1 MASTPGQL
9 DSSASRIL
17 ADSPMSPFQILV
29 VFVSVLLNAL
39 DGFDVLAI
47 TFAAP
52 GISEDWSISR
62 SALGVVISASLAGMV
77 AGSVLLAPFAD
88 RIGRRPTIL
97 ICLVLMAVGM
107 LLTATASSIMIL
119 GLYRVITGVGVGAII
134 PSITAVSAEFSNEKR
149 RNFAV
154 SAMTIGFPV
163 GGLVG
168 GLISAELV
176 DMSGWRAIFVAGG
189 LLTAAFIPVV
199 WFAVPE
205 SIEYLSARGG
215 PNALKKINAILRRMG
230 HETISE
236 VDAPAP
242 EPQSADPRELLGPEY
257 RMTTILLVSA
267 YMLHMLTYYFYA
279 GWLPKILTD
288 AGYETSAA
296 IATSSIMHIGGIVGG
311 MVIGWASHY
320 IGLKRVAVVSMAGTS
335 VMLAVFA
342 AVTDDLSTLRIVATI
357 LGVFMFGGI
366 VGLYAFL
373 ARAFPARLRVTGCG
387 MAIACGRGGA
397 VLGPI
402 LGGVLLDAGLQA
414 ATALTVV
421 GLAAAMGAVFLSPIR
436 IRQSEQARAAA

>member
-1 MASTPGQL
+1 MVSTTGQV
-9 DSSASRIL
+9 DTSVSRIL

-97 ICLVLMAVGM
+97 ICLTLMAGGM
-107 LLTATASSIMIL
+107 LLTATASSILML
-119 GLYRVITGVGVGAII
+119 SVYRVITGIGIGAII
-134 PSITAVSAEFSNEKR
+134 PAITAVSAEFSNEKR

-163 GGLVG
+163 GGLIG
-168 GLISAELV
+168 GMISAELV
-176 DMSGWRAIFVAGG
+176 DLSGWRAIFVAGG
-189 LLTAAFIPVV
+189 LLTAGFIPVV

-215 PNALKKINAILRRMG
+215 PEALTKINAILRRMG
-230 HETISE
+230 HETLAE

-242 EPQSADPRELLGPEY
+242 RPQSADPRELLGPDY
-257 RMTTILLVSA
+257 RMTTLLLVSA

-296 IATSSIMHIGGIVGG
+296 IATSSIMHIGGVVGG
-311 MVIGWASHY
+311 MAIGWASHY
-320 IGLKRVAVVSMAGTS
+320 IGLKRVAVASMAGTS
-335 VMLAVFA
+335 VLLATFA
-342 AVTDDLSTLRIVATI
+342 AVTDDLTTLRVVATI

-387 MAIACGRGGA
+387 FAIACGRGGA
-397 VLGPI
+397 VVGPI
-402 LGGVLLDAGLQA
+402 LGGVLLDAGLPA
-414 ATALTVV
+414 GTALTVV
-421 GLAAAMGAVFLSPIR
+421 GIAAAIGALFLVPIR
-436 IRQSEQARAAA
+436 LRQFD

>member
-1 MASTPGQL
+1 MIATTAGPNRGASQ
-9 DSSASRIL
+9 IL
-17 ADSPMSPFQILV
+17 ADSPMSTFQTLV
-29 VFVSVLLNAL
+29 VFISVLLNAL

-107 LLTATASSIMIL
+107 LLTATATSIMML
-119 GLYRVITGVGVGAII
+119 GVYRVLTGIGIGAII
-134 PSITAVSAEFSNEKR
+134 PAITAVSAEFSNEKR

-168 GLISAELV
+168 GMISAELV

-189 LLTAAFIPVV
+189 ALTAAFIPVV
-199 WFAVPE
+199 WFLMPE
-205 SIEYLSARGG
+205 SIEFLSARGG
-215 PNALKKINAILRRMG
+215 PDALGKINTILKRMG

-236 VDAPAP
+236 VDAPPP
-242 EPQSADPRELLGPEY
+242 EPESADPRELLGSQY
-257 RMTTILLVSA
+257 RMTTLLLIAA

-288 AGYETSAA
+288 AGYETSVA

-320 IGLKRVAVVSMAGTS
+320 IGLKRVAVISMLGTS
-335 VMLAVFA
+335 VMLAIFA
-342 AVTDDLSTLRIVATI
+342 AVTDDLLTLRTVAVV

-397 VLGPI
+397 VMGPI
-402 LGGVLLDAGLQA
+402 LGGVLLDAGLA
-414 ATALTVV
+414 AGTALTVV
-421 GLAAAMGAVFLSPIR
+421 GLAAAMGALFLAPIR
-436 IRQSEQARAAA
+436 IKQSE

>member
-1 MASTPGQL
+1 MTATAGQS
-9 DSSASRIL
+9 DHSALRIL

-97 ICLVLMAVGM
+97 ICLVLMAGGM
-107 LLTATASSIMIL
+107 LLTATASSITML
-119 GLYRVITGVGVGAII
+119 GVYRVLTGVGIGAII

-154 SAMTIGFPV
+154 SAMTIGFPI

-168 GLISAELV
+168 GMISAELV

-189 LLTAAFIPVV
+189 ALTAVFIPVV
-199 WFAVPE
+199 WFLMPE
-205 SIEYLSARGG
+205 SIEFLSARGG
-215 PNALKKINAILRRMG
+215 PDALGKINAILKRMG
-230 HETISE
+230 HDTISE

-242 EPQSADPRELLGPEY
+242 EVQSADPRELLGSQY
-257 RMTTILLVSA
+257 RMTTILLIAA

-296 IATSSIMHIGGIVGG
+296 IATSSIMHIGGIFGG
-311 MVIGWASHY
+311 MAIGWASHY
-320 IGLKRVAVVSMAGTS
+320 IGLKRVAVISMLGTS

-342 AVTDDLSTLRIVATI
+342 AVTDDLTTLRIVATV

-366 VGLYAFL
+366 VGLYAYL

-397 VLGPI
+397 VMGPI
-402 LGGVLLDAGLQA
+402 LGGVLLDAGLHA
-414 ATALTVV
+414 GTALTVV
-421 GLAAAMGAVFLSPIR
+421 GLAAAMGAIFLVPIR
-436 IRQSEQARAAA
+436 IKQTE

>member
-1 MASTPGQL
+1 MASTAGQL
-9 DSSASRIL
+9 DSNVSRIL
-17 ADSPMSPFQILV
+17 ADMPMSKVQILV

-52 GISEDWSISR
+52 GISDDWSISR
-62 SALGVVISASLAGMV
+62 SMLGVVISASLAGMV
-77 AGSVLLAPFAD
+77 GGSVLLAPFAD

-97 ICLVLMAVGM
+97 VCLILMAGGM
-107 LLTATASSIMIL
+107 LLTATATSITML
-119 GLYRVITGVGVGAII
+119 GVYRVITGIGIGAII
-134 PSITAVSAEFSNEKR
+134 PAITAVSAEFSNEKR

-163 GGLVG
+163 GGLLG
-168 GLISAELV
+168 GMISAELV
-176 DMSGWRAIFVAGG
+176 DMNGWRAIFVAGG
-189 LLTAAFIPVV
+189 LLTTAFIPMV
-199 WFAVPE
+199 FLAMPE
-205 SIEYLSARGG
+205 SIEFLSARGG
-215 PNALKKINAILRRMG
+215 PNALNKINAILQRMG
-230 HETISE
+230 HPTIAE

-242 EPQSADPRELLGPEY
+242 EIRNADPRELMGPEY

-288 AGYETSAA
+288 AGYEISTA
-296 IATSSIMHIGGIVGG
+296 IVTSSIMHIGGIVGG
-311 MVIGWASHY
+311 MAIGWVSHY
-320 IGLKRVAVVSMAGTS
+320 VGLKRVAVISMAGTS
-335 VMLAVFA
+335 VMLAIFA
-342 AVTDDLSTLRIVATI
+342 AVTDDLLTLRIVATV

-397 VLGPI
+397 VMGPI
-402 LGGVLLDAGLQA
+402 LGGVLLDAGLA
-414 ATALTVV
+414 AGAALTVV
-421 GLAAAMGAVFLSPIR
+421 GLAAAMGAIFLAPIR
-436 IRQSEQARAAA
+436 IRQSEPAKVAG

>member
-1 MASTPGQL
+1 MASSTGQL
-9 DSSASRIL
+9 DRSVSSIL
-17 ADSPMSPFQILV
+17 ADAPMSLIQVLV
-29 VFVSVLLNAL
+29 VFISVLLNAL

-52 GISEDWSISR
+52 GISEDWAISR

-77 AGSVLLAPFAD
+77 AGSVFLAPFAD
-88 RIGRRPTIL
+88 RMGRRPTIL
-97 ICLVLMAVGM
+97 VCLVLMAGGM
-107 LLTATASSIMIL
+107 LMTATASSILML
-119 GLYRVITGVGVGAII
+119 GVYRVITGIGIGAII
-134 PSITAVSAEFSNEKR
+134 PAITAVSAEFSNEKR

-168 GLISAELV
+168 GMISAELV

-189 LLTAAFIPVV
+189 LITAGFIPVV
-199 WFAVPE
+199 WFLMPE
-205 SIEYLSARGG
+205 SIEFLSARGG
-215 PNALKKINAILRRMG
+215 SDALRKINTILRRMG
-230 HETISE
+230 HQTISE
-236 VDAPAP
+236 VDAPP
-242 EPQSADPRELLGPEY
+242 PTPQSADPRELLGPEY
-257 RMTTILLVSA
+257 RMTTILLIAA
-267 YMLHMLTYYFYA
+267 YMLHLLTYYFYA

-296 IATSSIMHIGGIVGG
+296 IATSSIMHIGGVIGG

-320 IGLKRVAVVSMAGTS
+320 VGLKRVAVISMAGTS
-335 VMLAVFA
+335 VLLAIFA
-342 AVTDDLSTLRIVATI
+342 AVTDDLSTLRVVASI

-414 ATALTVV
+414 GTALTVV
-421 GLAAAMGAVFLSPIR
+421 GLTAALGALFLAPIR
-436 IRQSEQARAAA
+436 IQRSDEAEATA

>member
-1 MASTPGQL
+1 MASTAGQI
-9 DSSASRIL
+9 DTSASRIL
-17 ADSPMSPFQILV
+17 ADAPMSTLQILV
-29 VFVSVLLNAL
+29 VFISVLLNAL

-52 GISEDWSISR
+52 GISDDWSISR

-97 ICLVLMAVGM
+97 VCLILMAVGM
-107 LLTATASSIMIL
+107 LLTATSSSIAML
-119 GLYRVITGVGVGAII
+119 GLYRVITGIGIGAII

-168 GLISAELV
+168 GMISAELV
-176 DMSGWRAIFVAGG
+176 DISGWRAIFVAGG
-189 LLTAAFIPVV
+189 LITSAFIPVV
-199 WFAVPE
+199 WFLVPE
-205 SIEYLSARGG
+205 SIEFLSARGG
-215 PNALKKINAILRRMG
+215 PGALQKINAILKRMG
-230 HETISE
+230 HATISE
-236 VDAPAP
+236 VDAPAAQ
-242 EPQSADPRELLGPEY
+242 PQSADPRELLGPAY
-257 RMTTILLVSA
+257 RMTTILLIAA
-267 YMLHMLTYYFYA
+267 YMLHLLTYYFYA

-288 AGYETSAA
+288 SGYETSAA
-296 IATSSIMHIGGIVGG
+296 IATSSIMHIGGIIGG
-311 MVIGWASHY
+311 MAIGWASHY
-320 IGLKRVAVVSMAGTS
+320 IGLKRVAIISMLGTS
-335 VMLAVFA
+335 IMLAIFA
-342 AVTDDLSTLRIVATI
+342 TVTDDLTTLRIVAAV

-414 ATALTVV
+414 GTALTVV
-421 GLAAAMGAVFLSPIR
+421 GVAAAIGALFLVPIR
-436 IRQSEQARAAA
+436 VEQTDGRRD

>member
-1 MASTPGQL
+1 MASITGQMN
-9 DSSASRIL
+9 SSASRIL
-17 ADSPMSPFQILV
+17 ADSPMSSFQILV
-29 VFVSVLLNAL
+29 VFISVLLNAL

-97 ICLVLMAVGM
+97 FCLILMAVGM
-107 LLTATASSIMIL
+107 LLTATASSITML
-119 GLYRVITGVGVGAII
+119 GIYRVITGIGIGGII

-168 GLISAELV
+168 GMISAELV

-199 WFAVPE
+199 WFAMPE

-215 PNALKKINAILRRMG
+215 PDAVNKINAILKRMG

-236 VDAPAP
+236 ADAPAP
-242 EPQSADPRELLGPEY
+242 EPQKADPRELLGPKY
-257 RMTTILLVSA
+257 RTTTILLISA
-267 YMLHMLTYYFYA
+267 YMLHLLTYYFYA

-288 AGYETSAA
+288 SGYDIPTA
-296 IATSSIMHIGGIVGG
+296 IATSSIMHIGCIFGG
-311 MVIGWASHY
+311 MAIGWASHY
-320 IGLKRVAVVSMAGTS
+320 IGLKRVAVISMAGTS

-342 AVTDDLSTLRIVATI
+342 AVTDDLLTLRTVAVV

-397 VLGPI
+397 VMGPI

-414 ATALTVV
+414 SAALTVV
-421 GLAAAMGAVFLSPIR
+421 GIAAAIGALFLLPIR
-436 IRQSEQARAAA
+436 MERAD

>member
-1 MASTPGQL
+1 MTSTNVAPSTSVAS
-9 DSSASRIL
+9 IL
-17 ADSPMSPFQILV
+17 ADAPMTPFQILV
-29 VFVSVLLNAL
+29 VFISVLLNAL

-97 ICLVLMAVGM
+97 VCLILMAVGM
-107 LLTATASSIMIL
+107 LLTATASSITML
-119 GLYRVITGVGVGAII
+119 GVYRVITGVGIGGII

-154 SAMTIGFPV
+154 SAMTIGFPI

-189 LLTAAFIPVV
+189 VITAAFIPVV
-199 WFAVPE
+199 WFAMPE
-205 SIEYLSARGG
+205 SVEYLSARGG
-215 PNALKKINAILRRMG
+215 PNALNRINDILKRMG

-242 EPQSADPRELLGPEY
+242 EVQSADPRELLGPEY
-257 RMTTILLVSA
+257 RTTTILLISA
-267 YMLHMLTYYFYA
+267 YMLHLLTYYFYA

-311 MVIGWASHY
+311 MAIGWASHY
-320 IGLKRVAVVSMAGTS
+320 IGLKRVAVISMVGTS

-342 AVTDDLSTLRIVATI
+342 SVTDDLSTLRIVATI

-397 VLGPI
+397 VMGPI
-402 LGGVLLDAGLQA
+402 LGGVLLDAGFA
-414 ATALTVV
+414 AGAALTVV
-421 GLAAAMGAVFLSPIR
+421 GLAAAMGAVFLAPIR
-436 IRQSEQARAAA
+436 IKRAE

>member
-1 MASTPGQL
+1 MTSTPANPAT
-9 DSSASRIL
+9 SVASIL
-17 ADSPMSPFQILV
+17 ADAPMTPFQILV

-52 GISEDWSISR
+52 GIAEDWAISR

-88 RIGRRPTIL
+88 RIGRRPTVLVCL
-97 ICLVLMAVGM
+97 ILMAVGM
-107 LLTATASSIMIL
+107 LLTATASSITML
-119 GLYRVITGVGVGAII
+119 GIYRVITGVGIGAII

-154 SAMTIGFPV
+154 SAMTIGFPI

-176 DMSGWRAIFVAGG
+176 DLSGWRAIFVAGG
-189 LLTAAFIPVV
+189 SITAAFIPLV
-199 WFAVPE
+199 WFLMPE
-205 SIEYLSARGG
+205 SIEFLSARGG
-215 PNALKKINAILRRMG
+215 PDSLNKINAILKRMG
-230 HETISE
+230 HAVVSE

-257 RMTTILLVSA
+257 RVMTILLIAA
-267 YMLHMLTYYFYA
+267 YMLHLLTYYFYA

-288 AGYETSAA
+288 SGYEMSAA
-296 IATSSIMHIGGIVGG
+296 IATSSIMHIGGIIGG
-311 MVIGWASHY
+311 MAIGWASHY
-320 IGLKRVAVVSMAGTS
+320 VGLKRIAIISMAGTS

-342 AVTDDLSTLRIVATI
+342 AVTDDLATLRTVATV

-414 ATALTVV
+414 GTALTVV
-421 GLAAAMGAVFLSPIR
+421 GVAAALGALFLVPIR
-436 IRQSEQARAAA
+436 LEGTDGRKH

>member
-1 MASTPGQL
+1 M
-9 DSSASRIL
+9 SS
-17 ADSPMSPFQILV
+17 FQILV
-29 VFVSVLLNAL
+29 VFISVLLNAL

-97 ICLVLMAVGM
+97 FCLILMAVGM
-107 LLTATASSIMIL
+107 LLTATASSITML
-119 GLYRVITGVGVGAII
+119 GIYRVITGIGIGGII

-168 GLISAELV
+168 GMISAELV

-199 WFAVPE
+199 WFAMPE

-215 PNALKKINAILRRMG
+215 PDAVNKINAILKRMG

-236 VDAPAP
+236 ADAPAP
-242 EPQSADPRELLGPEY
+242 EPQKADPRELLGPKY
-257 RMTTILLVSA
+257 RTTTILLISA
-267 YMLHMLTYYFYA
+267 YMLHLLTYYFYA

-288 AGYETSAA
+288 SGYDIPTA
-296 IATSSIMHIGGIVGG
+296 IATSSIMHIGGIFGG
-311 MVIGWASHY
+311 MAIGWASHY
-320 IGLKRVAVVSMAGTS
+320 IGLKRVAVISMAGTS

-342 AVTDDLSTLRIVATI
+342 AVTDDLLTLRTVAVV

-397 VLGPI
+397 VMGPI

-414 ATALTVV
+414 SAALTVV
-421 GLAAAMGAVFLSPIR
+421 GIAAAIGALFLLPIR
-436 IRQSEQARAAA
+436 MERAD

>member
-1 MASTPGQL
+1 MTSTPANPAT
-9 DSSASRIL
+9 SVASIL
-17 ADSPMSPFQILV
+17 ADAPMTPFQILV

-52 GISEDWSISR
+52 GIAEDWAISR

-88 RIGRRPTIL
+88 RIGRRPTVLVCL
-97 ICLVLMAVGM
+97 ILMAVGM
-107 LLTATASSIMIL
+107 LLTATASTITML
-119 GLYRVITGVGVGAII
+119 GIYRVITGVGIGAII

-154 SAMTIGFPV
+154 SAMTIGFPI

-176 DMSGWRAIFVAGG
+176 DLSGWRAIFVAGG
-189 LLTAAFIPVV
+189 SITAAFIPLV
-199 WFAVPE
+199 WFLMPE
-205 SIEYLSARGG
+205 SIEFLSARGG
-215 PNALKKINAILRRMG
+215 PDSLNKINAILKRMG
-230 HETISE
+230 HAVVSE

-257 RMTTILLVSA
+257 RVMTILLIAA
-267 YMLHMLTYYFYA
+267 YMLHLLTYYFYA

-288 AGYETSAA
+288 SGYEMSAA
-296 IATSSIMHIGGIVGG
+296 IATSSIMHIGGIIGG
-311 MVIGWASHY
+311 MAIGWASHY
-320 IGLKRVAVVSMAGTS
+320 VGLKRIAIISMAGTS

-342 AVTDDLSTLRIVATI
+342 AVTDDLATLRTVATV

-414 ATALTVV
+414 GTALTVV
-421 GLAAAMGAVFLSPIR
+421 GVAAALGALFLVPIR
-436 IRQSEQARAAA
+436 LEGTDGRKH